1 MSYKTRKKFKPHMMY
16 GDNKSKKANTYEEH
30 LDLQK
35 KGWGHTKKYEKG
47 GLMKGPSHKHGGIP
61 IEVEG
66 GEIVINKTENNAAG
80 KHEKD
85 LLALN
90 KNPNDFEIIRKTDA
104 RKRSTRIS

>member
-1 MSYKTRKKFKPHMMY
+1 M
-16 GDNKSKKANTYEEH
+16 SKKA
-30 LDLQK
+30 
-35 KGWGHTKKYEKG
+35 
-47 GLMKGPSHKHGGIP
+47 LMKGASHKKGGIP

-90 KNPNDFEIIRKTDA
+90 KEPDKFEITRKTDA
-104 RKRSTRIS
+104 RKRSMRIA